1 MTTHSPDAFA
11 VVGKHTPSR
20 EVPRLVR
27 GRGQY
32 VDDLSFPGMLHAV
45 IGRSPHPHARIESAD
60 ASEALGLAGVE
71 AVVTSFDVER
81 LTSAFRPGRYASGLK
96 ATVPEFATAVGK
108 VRYMGEPVFAV
119 VAADRP
125 TAEDAAE
132 LVDVTYEP
140 LGGIGSTAQAL
151 NPSAPLLF
159 DEVGSNAVWES
170 KVQYGDVDA
179 AFASADLVVREQ
191 LYVHRYSSTPLE
203 PFACIASYDAALR
216 RLTLW
221 SNSQAPEVVHD
232 ALREALGVDDVR
244 LISQDIGG
252 GFGQKIHL
260 IRKYAV
266 ITALLSMQTGKPVK
280 WIEDRTEH
288 LMAGG
293 HSCGQEFD
301 AEAAVKRD
309 GTVLGMRV
317 RETDDV
323 GGSLSTAT
331 IHFTNKLNNLFNTY
345 RVQALSLEGTSVVTN
360 KCPVVP
366 NRGIGKPAMCFVWE
380 RMMDRIAG
388 ELGMDVVDVRRVNI
402 VRADEFP
409 YESPSGNIYDSGNYE
424 ALLDRALERIDY
436 AGLRAEQSKARDQG
450 RYLGIG
456 LAMGIEPGG
465 RNLARDLAL
474 LPTVAI
480 PSGSGGTSGATV
492 RVERGG
498 LVTVTLGTPSCGQA
512 HETTAAQVAAEVLCV
527 PPERVRVGSTLDT
540 STSPWGSAS
549 TNSGNNF
556 HLYDVGAVHGAA
568 TRLRNKLMTLAS
580 SSLGVAEEDLDMQA
594 DGVIAGG
601 GQRTDLVELARLAYN
616 NTILVPDGMDPGLQ
630 ATFMYRF
637 PHAQPYAV
645 PDEQHRVRA
654 QFTFP
659 AGVHAAIVE
668 VDPATGRVDVQ
679 RYLVVGDNGTIINPD
694 VVDGQIFG
702 SAVHGISVALGEG
715 FVYDSEGSL
724 LTLNFQDY
732 GKVTSLDAP
741 DIEVEHL
748 GSPSPFTPLGQKAAG
763 EGAAIPSPACIAS
776 AVEDALRPLGVVVRD
791 LPLDPEA
798 VWRLAGQRPA
808 RSFG

>member
-20 EVPRLVR
+20 EVPRFVR
-27 GRGQY
+27 GRGRY
-32 VDDLSFPGMLHAV
+32 VDDLGFPGMLHAV
-45 IGRSPHPHARIESAD
+45 IGRSPHPHARIEAAD

-81 LTSAFRPGRYASGLK
+81 LTSPFRPGRYASGLK

-119 VAADRP
+119 AAADRA

-151 NPSAPLLF
+151 DPSAPLLF
-159 DEVGSNAVWES
+159 DEVGSNAVWEN

-317 RETDDV
+317 REVDDV

-388 ELGMDVVDVRRVNI
+388 ELGMDVVEVRRVNI

-436 AGLRAEQSKARDQG
+436 AGVRAEQAKARDQG

-527 PPERVRVGSTLDT
+527 PPERVRVSSTFDT

-568 TRLRNKLMTLAS
+568 ARLRDKLMTLAA
-580 SSLGVAEEDLDMQA
+580 SSLGVTEEDLDMQA

-616 NTILVPDGMDPGLQ
+616 NTTLVPDGMDPGLQ

-798 VWRLAGQRPA
+798 VWRLAGHRPA

>member
-20 EVPRLVR
+20 EVPRFVR
-27 GRGQY
+27 GRGRY
-32 VDDLSFPGMLHAV
+32 VDDLGFPGMLHAV

-81 LTSAFRPGRYASGLK
+81 LTSPFRPGRYASGLK

-119 VAADRP
+119 AAADQP

-151 NPSAPLLF
+151 DPSAPLLF
-159 DEVGSNAVWES
+159 DEVGSNAVWEN

-203 PFACIASYDAALR
+203 PFACIASYDAPLR

-317 RETDDV
+317 REVDDV

-366 NRGIGKPAMCFVWE
+366 NRGIGKPAMCYVWE

-436 AGLRAEQSKARDQG
+436 AGLRAEQANAREEG

-480 PSGSGGTSGATV
+480 PSGSGGTSGAIV

-527 PPERVRVGSTLDT
+527 PPERVRVSSTFDT

-568 TRLRNKLMTLAS
+568 ARLRDKLMTLAA
-580 SSLGVAEEDLDMQA
+580 SSLGVAEEVLEMQA

-616 NTILVPDGMDPGLQ
+616 NTVLVPDGMDPGLQ
-630 ATFMYRF
+630 AIFMYRF

-659 AGVHAAIVE
+659 AGVHAAVVE
-668 VDPATGRVDVQ
+668 VDPATGRVHVQ

-741 DIEVEHL
+741 NIEVEHL
-748 GSPSPFTPLGQKAAG
+748 GVPSPFTPLGQKAAG